1 MLSKRDIH
9 AITLYEFKWGTNATK
24 TTQKI
29 NETLGEDFNG
39 SLKNKERGRPRFVL
53 YNNELR
59 NAVEANP
66 RTSVKKPTKELN
78 VYNQPFQII

>member
-29 NETLGEDFNG
+29 NETLGEDLF
-39 SLKNKERGRPRFVL
+39 LFL
-53 YNNELR
+53 L
-59 NAVEANP
+59 
-66 RTSVKKPTKELN
+66 
-78 VYNQPFQII
+78 